1 MAAEAAALNFIP
13 EVVLKKRKTNE
24 QWAIRRKLQQ
34 QERAKRLKTGTFI
47 IKKPEQFIRENR
59 DKELDLVQ
67 MKSRGKLIRAASF
80 TLESNLLFVIR
91 IQGKNDMHPKT
102 RKILYSLR
110 LRKIRTGVFV
120 KASAGMME
128 MLQKVEPYVTYGY
141 PDVKSVKDLIYKK
154 GVVRVGKERIP
165 LIDNNIVEQVRAS
178 SDSIFVIFQIC
189 PNMII
194 CLLQEL
200 GKHNIICIEDIVNE
214 VVSVGSHFKAVNS
227 FLCPFVLNNPEKAL
241 QGKKKRFEDGGDSG
255 NRKVQINELISKMN

>member
-1 MAAEAAALNFIP
+1 MAAEEAAPAALNYIP
-13 EVVLKKRKTNE
+13 EVVLKKRKTND
-24 QWAIRRKLQQ
+24 QWAVRRKLQQ
-34 QERAKRLKTGTFI
+34 QERAKRLKTGNFI
-47 IKKPEQFIRENR
+47 IKKPEQFIREYR
-59 DKELDLVQ
+59 DKELDIVQ
-67 MKSRGKLIRAASF
+67 MKSRGKQIRPASV
-80 TLESNLLFVIR
+80 TPESNLLFVIR
-91 IQGKNDMHPKT
+91 IRGKNDMHPKT

-141 PDVKSVKDLIYKK
+141 PNVKSVKDLIYKK

-165 LIDNNIVEQVRAS
+165 LTDNNIVE
-178 SDSIFVIFQIC
+178 
-189 PNMII
+189 
-194 CLLQEL
+194 QEL

-255 NRKVQINELISKMN
+255 NRKDQINELISKMN

>member
-165 LIDNNIVEQVRAS
+165 LIDNNIVEQ
-178 SDSIFVIFQIC
+178 
-189 PNMII
+189 
-194 CLLQEL
+194 EL